1 MKSVYQTILII
12 LLCIAICFAGC
23 SPKVGYTMS
32 RKIGWRIIKIDTL
45 HNPTGYTVY
54 LRRMNNIIKTTC
66 YCDHLPDSV
75 RIGTVINL

>member
-1 MKSVYQTILII
+1 MNLLILAVALILIS
-12 LLCIAICFAGC
+12 C
-23 SPKVGYTMS
+23 SATRKVGCPST

-66 YCDHLPDSV
+66 YCDHLSDSV